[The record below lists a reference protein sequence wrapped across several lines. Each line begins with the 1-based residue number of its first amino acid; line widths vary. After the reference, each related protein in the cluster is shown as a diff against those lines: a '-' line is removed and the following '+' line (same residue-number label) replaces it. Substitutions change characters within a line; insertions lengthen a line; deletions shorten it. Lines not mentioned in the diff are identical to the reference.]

1 MKTKLVRKAAGRFL
15 MSLAATYAAY
25 NFVIRPWHLKW
36 GARGMEA
43 REPLPGD
50 ELVEHPRLV
59 STRAITINAPAGDV
73 WPWLAQLG
81 QGRGGFYSYS
91 RLEKMMGADIENADR
106 IIPELQ
112 RIGTGDVIHL
122 APDKPEGQPTAPLM
136 YVSRADPQ
144 RSLVLV
150 SRVDL
155 ETLQTFDESDPLPG
169 KYAFVSWSFFLQS
182 VDESM
187 TRLIVRTR
195 IYWSPGLSNFILWRV
210 LTEPAHF
217 IMERAMLLGIRKR
230 AEMRAA
236 VEPEA
241 GAPSGEE
248 QRAA

>member
-1 MKTKLVRKAAGRFL
+1 MKTKLVRKAAVRFL
-15 MSLAATYAAY
+15 MSIAATYAAY

-36 GARGMEA
+36 GASGMEA

-59 STRAITINAPAGDV
+59 STRAITINASVGEV

-91 RLEKMMGADIENADR
+91 RLERMMGAGIENADR

-112 RIGTGDVIHL
+112 QIKTGDVIHL
-122 APDKPEGQPTAPLM
+122 GPEKPDGQQTAPLM
-136 YVSRADPQ
+136 YVSRAEPN

-155 ETLQTFDESDPLPG
+155 ETLQTFDESDPLPE
-169 KYAFVSWSFFLQS
+169 KYAFISWSFFLQP
-182 VDESM
+182 VEESM

-195 IYWSPGLSNFILWRV
+195 IYWSQGLNNFILWRV

-217 IMERAMLLGIRKR
+217 IMERAMLLGIKKR
-230 AEMRAA
+230 AEMGVA

-241 GAPSGEE
+241 GAPPGEE
-248 QRAA
+248 QQAA